1 LLQRAFRLHL
11 AADEPLRAV
20 PVALELCLHNA
31 RRDRMAVAMG
41 WADRAA
47 SLVAGHGPCAQ
58 LGQVIALRATV
69 TLDLEHD
76 NEKALALFDEAL
88 ALGRQF
94 GDGDLVAHAL
104 VGSGTAMV
112 RLGRVADGM
121 HRVDEAM
128 VDAVAGML
136 SPVMTARVYCGTIS
150 LCQAM
155 GDIRRAFEWTQEA
168 SSCAL
173 RPGMGD
179 FPGDCQMHRAEILR
193 LRGDWEEAESQLRDV
208 MGALGTWSD
217 GHVGQAWYELGEIA
231 RRRGDLA
238 AAAEAY
244 ATAERHDRSP
254 QPGLAM
260 LHLAQGEEVLAL
272 AQIRA
277 ALERTSAADPMAVAE
292 LLPDAVEIAVAC
304 GDLERGD
311 DSARRLAGLATTFD
325 TVLLR
330 ARAATSRARVA
341 LAQHDGAGAGTACR
355 MAIPLWR
362 DAGAPYE
369 TAQTQ
374 MLLARAAVLTGDTD
388 VARVELGAAIAVFQ
402 GLGAARD
409 LESARLL
416 HDRIGGTA
424 PGHQVQRTFM
434 FTDIVDSTRL
444 VAGMGDERWAAVL
457 RAHDRTIRELLAA
470 HGGTEVKQRGGG
482 DGFFAVF
489 DDPAS
494 ALACAVAMQ
503 RDFAQQREAS
513 GFAPDV
519 RVGFH
524 EADALLSGGDYSGLG
539 VHEASRIAGIAAA
552 GEILASEATAR
563 RGDAP
568 VRAVAR
574 PIEFKGLRDPIA
586 VVSIDWEGAGV

>member
-1 LLQRAFRLHL
+1 
-11 AADEPLRAV
+11 
-20 PVALELCLHNA
+20 
-31 RRDRMAVAMG
+31 
-41 WADRAA
+41 
-47 SLVAGHGPCAQ
+47 
-58 LGQVIALRATV
+58 
-69 TLDLEHD
+69 
-76 NEKALALFDEAL
+76 
-88 ALGRQF
+88 
-94 GDGDLVAHAL
+94 
-104 VGSGTAMV
+104 
-112 RLGRVADGM
+112 
-121 HRVDEAM
+121 
-128 VDAVAGML
+128 
-136 SPVMTARVYCGTIS
+136 
-150 LCQAM
+150 
-155 GDIRRAFEWTQEA
+155 
-168 SSCAL
+168 
-173 RPGMGD
+173 
-179 FPGDCQMHRAEILR
+179 
-193 LRGDWEEAESQLRDV
+193 
-208 MGALGTWSD
+208 
-217 GHVGQAWYELGEIA
+217 
-231 RRRGDLA
+231 
-238 AAAEAY
+238 
-244 ATAERHDRSP
+244 
-254 QPGLAM
+254 
-260 LHLAQGEEVLAL
+260 
-272 AQIRA
+272 
-277 ALERTSAADPMAVAE
+277 
-292 LLPDAVEIAVAC
+292 
-304 GDLERGD
+304 
-311 DSARRLAGLATTFD
+311 
-325 TVLLR
+325 
-330 ARAATSRARVA
+330 
-341 LAQHDGAGAGTACR
+341 

-388 VARVELGAAIAVFQ
+388 VARVELDAAIAVFQ

-416 HDRIGGTA
+416 HDRIGGT
-424 PGHQVQRTFM
+424 PLGHQVQRTFM

-503 RDFAQQREAS
+503 RDFAMQREAS

-568 VRAVAR
+568 VRAAAR

-586 VVSIDWEGAGV
+586 IVSIDWEGAGV